1 LRDGTMGWVSASLHY
16 VEALNAEAVPVVG
29 TPPESSSQREEATRQ
44 PPMQWVLVA
53 NSAAD
58 FPGPAQDRK
67 WWYLWSSGRNNF
79 EWQEMAGRSSAEC
92 YRSPNDW
99 NLSICGDS
107 ITTDPRGDVAVQW
120 KAQKGGTY
128 RFEWDS
134 PALRFYKHLD
144 FVGSQ
149 SQGTALP
156 FSAIVKDVID
166 WEMFFWVAR
175 EDTPYHIRVFELQQ

>member
-1 LRDGTMGWVSASLHY
+1 MSAEL
-16 VEALNAEAVPVVG
+16 VAVTGGDQAPIVAAAPVP
-29 TPPESSSQREEATRQ
+29 TPMATATPSQR
-44 PPMQWVLVA
+44 WVLVA
-53 NSAAD
+53 DSAAD
-58 FPGPAQDRK
+58 FPGGPEHNH
-67 WWYLWSSGRNNF
+67 WYYLWSSGRNNF
-79 EWQEMAGRSSAEC
+79 AWQDMAGGSSTEC

-99 NLSICGDS
+99 RLSICGDS
-107 ITTDPRGDVAVQW
+107 ITADPRGDVAVQW
-120 KAQKGGTY
+120 KARRGGTY

-149 SQGTALP
+149 GQGTELP
-156 FSAIVKDVID
+156 FSAIVRDAID